1 MASKYGE
8 TRGIVCETCGLR
20 YDDFRSGMTFKEV
33 RNLIIT
39 IGWCTKKNKIKHG
52 RRNGVLGFWH
62 ELKIQMWSVH
72 EGDCRDGAQ
81 TSKVA
86 KLAKRKRAA

>member
-8 TRGIVCETCGLR
+8 TRGMVCAHCGLR
-20 YDDFRSGMTFKEV
+20 YDDFTTGMSFKEV

-62 ELKIQMWSVH
+62 ETKMQMWSVH
-72 EGDCRDGAQ
+72 EGDCRTGAAL
-81 TSKVA
+81 A
-86 KLAKRKRAA
+86 KKNKKRKRAA